1 LVKKAVVRR
10 TFESKVSKK
19 KRQKAP
25 KIQRLVTDE
34 RLRRKKTYRREKR
47 GLWDKTK
54 KAVETYNKFVTEWRK
69 KKSGKEVAK
78 AATEAVKPAATTAP
92 ATKTAP
98 APAKGGKTTTAPV
111 ATGKTTAPAKTTTTT
126 KAPAATAAKTTPA
139 ATTKPAPKK

>member
-1 LVKKAVVRR
+1 MVKKAVVRR
-10 TFESKVSKK
+10 TFTSKVSNK

-34 RLRRKKTYRREKR
+34 RLRRKKTYRKEKR

-78 AATEAVKPAATTAP
+78 AATEAAKPAATTAP
-92 ATKTAP
+92 ATKTTP
-98 APAKGGKTTTAPV
+98 APVKGGKTTTAPV
-111 ATGKTTAPAKTTTTT
+111 AAGKTTAPAKTATTT
-126 KAPAATAAKTTPA
+126 KAPATAAKTTPA